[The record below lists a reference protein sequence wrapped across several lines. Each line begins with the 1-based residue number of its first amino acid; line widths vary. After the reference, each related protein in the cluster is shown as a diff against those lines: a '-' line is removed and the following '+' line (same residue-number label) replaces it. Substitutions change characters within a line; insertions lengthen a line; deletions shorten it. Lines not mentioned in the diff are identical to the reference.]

1 MLIEDAIMCIEVKN
15 FLTDND
21 YIEFVLNGTPHLQDY
36 WESYFKDHPEQ
47 IVIAEEVKNILLAPV
62 DVDSGISE
70 EESLDLK
77 NRIIDSIKD
86 CLDN

>member
-1 MLIEDAIMCIEVKN
+1 MCIEVKN

-47 IVIAEEVKNILLAPV
+47 IAIAEEVKNILLAPV